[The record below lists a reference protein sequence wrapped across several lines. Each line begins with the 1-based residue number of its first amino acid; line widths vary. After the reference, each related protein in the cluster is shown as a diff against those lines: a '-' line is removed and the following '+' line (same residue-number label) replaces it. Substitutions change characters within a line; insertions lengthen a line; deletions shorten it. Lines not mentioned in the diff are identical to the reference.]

1 MCIRSPAPHDCRY
14 LFRARKRQRLQPNG
28 TQSSLDN
35 ILFNDNVI
43 VNRSQLSSYT
53 LFSYATYSPGSL
65 GSSSCFSSVSI
76 FGNASALLL
85 SWLLL
90 NFVPLGL
97 FRSVNPRWSFAKRSS
112 YLNTISGSMGTSSV
126 LLAPI
131 SSTGSFQYV
140 ICLPFHHWSYIYYQF
155 RSLRRGRRIGLQM
168 KDLSYFSLF
177 FNVLFWMIICNVW
190 GLRSPQLRVLRLYLV
205 FVKCVWLD
213 KASLSL
219 L

>member
-1 MCIRSPAPHDCRY
+1 MVIIELRSIRLISIGKSTLEFCEKKQLSKY
-14 LFRARKRQRLQPNG
+14 NFGIYGNLKRTLG
-28 TQSSLDN
+28 TNIIYWFVPICNLPSLSSL
-35 ILFNDNVI
+35 
-43 VNRSQLSSYT
+43 
-53 LFSYATYSPGSL
+53 
-65 GSSSCFSSVSI
+65 
-76 FGNASALLL
+76 
-85 SWLLL
+85 
-90 NFVPLGL
+90 
-97 FRSVNPRWSFAKRSS
+97 
-112 YLNTISGSMGTSSV
+112 V
-126 LLAPI
+126 L
-131 SSTGSFQYV
+131 
-140 ICLPFHHWSYIYYQF
+140 YIYYQF